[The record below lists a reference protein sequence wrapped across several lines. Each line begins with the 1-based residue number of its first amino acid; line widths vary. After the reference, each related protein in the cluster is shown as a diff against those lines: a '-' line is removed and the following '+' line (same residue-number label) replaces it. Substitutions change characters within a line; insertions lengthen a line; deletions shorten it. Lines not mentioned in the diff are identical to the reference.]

1 MSGANL
7 EADLILCS
15 VLSCAKKVAAKPWPA
30 PQLAEAFE
38 HREQNSDEN
47 NVRNGCMTVA
57 FLNWVLESIVKADH
71 LFV

>member
-1 MSGANL
+1 MCLRLQLRVQAHLMSGANL

-30 PQLAEAFE
+30 LRLAEAFE

-47 NVRNGCMTVA
+47 NV
-57 FLNWVLESIVKADH
+57 
-71 LFV
+71 